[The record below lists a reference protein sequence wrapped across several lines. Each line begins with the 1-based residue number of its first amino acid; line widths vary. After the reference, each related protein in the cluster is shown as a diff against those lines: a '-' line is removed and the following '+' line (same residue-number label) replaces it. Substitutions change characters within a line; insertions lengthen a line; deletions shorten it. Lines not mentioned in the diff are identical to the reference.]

1 MNLCGAAVPT
11 SVGKGAP
18 VAAFTS
24 AAGVSSVQD
33 VAVFFVNTPAF
44 RVGEVDGLDI
54 HEQKTHKYVSK
65 SVGSVGKAARSQG
78 APKRRRVVTCNVM
91 CTGLA
96 LSN

>member
-1 MNLCGAAVPT
+1 M
-11 SVGKGAP
+11 
-18 VAAFTS
+18 AAFTS

-44 RVGEVDGLDI
+44 CVGKVDGLDI
-54 HEQKTHKYVSK
+54 HEQKKTHKYVSK